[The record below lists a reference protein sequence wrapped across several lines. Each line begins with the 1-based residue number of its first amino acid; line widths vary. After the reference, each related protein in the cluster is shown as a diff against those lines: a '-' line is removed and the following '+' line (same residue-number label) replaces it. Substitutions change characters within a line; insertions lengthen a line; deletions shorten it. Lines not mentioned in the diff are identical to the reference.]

1 VRSTVV
7 IAIAVLIAGTG
18 ASAARFAAQTIPPP
32 FQGGGRGPER
42 RPSLGIE
49 AEGNTPYDG
58 RFVFVRLRYSTRWDG
73 FRHLGNGG
81 IPWSHDYPDGEMHFM
96 KIMQDI
102 TLLKPRTN
110 GSNIL
115 DVDDPEL
122 FNYPVAYMAEPGFWN
137 LTDRQAESFRAYLQ
151 KGGFVI
157 FDDFRGYDWDNLQD
171 QMRRVLPN
179 WHWVQL
185 DGTHPI
191 FHAFFEI
198 NDPLAFPPP
207 YGGLPPSYW
216 GIFENNDPKK
226 RLVAI
231 ANVNNDISE
240 YWEWSGTGY
249 APVDLDNEAYKFGVN
264 YVIYGMTH

>member
-1 VRSTVV
+1 MRSAVV
-7 IAIAVLIAGTG
+7 IAIALLIAGAG
-18 ASAARFAAQTIPPP
+18 ASAAHLVAPGAAQQ
-32 FQGGGRGPER
+32 FQGGGRGSQ
-42 RPSLGIE
+42 RPSLGLE

-58 RFVFVRLRYSTRWDG
+58 RFVFIRLRYSTRWDG
-73 FRHLGNGG
+73 FGHLGNGG

-96 KIMQDI
+96 KIMEDI
-102 TLLKPRTN
+102 TLLRPRTT

-115 DVDDPEL
+115 DLDDPEL
-122 FNYPVAYMAEPGFWN
+122 FNYPVAYMAEPGFWT

-157 FDDFRGYDWDNLQD
+157 FDDFRGYDWENLQE

-191 FHAFFEI
+191 FHSFFEI
-198 NDPLAFPPP
+198 NDPLSLVPP